1 MRYWDDEEVFHDGD
15 AYFSRVLA
23 AVGHAKRSVDWETYI
38 FDRDRQG
45 ERVLAALASAA
56 ARGVRVRLL
65 IDGAGSSGWN
75 YRDLERARRLGIQV
89 RIYHPLP
96 WQVRPLRLLGELASW
111 KPWLSRL
118 GQMNR
123 RNHRKTCIID
133 SHAAFSGGMNVSE
146 HHLREW
152 RGAGAWHDIAVRVV
166 GDSVQALETAFY
178 LAWRESG
185 ASRPRSARRW
195 LRRAQSKPI
204 PAGVRLNSNRF
215 QRQQINE
222 ERIQR
227 IQQASERVWITTPYL
242 VPQLR
247 LILALR
253 ETAARGVDV
262 RLLTPSRS
270 DVFFMR
276 WINRAFHPVLLH
288 AGVRIH
294 EYRSAFLHGKLN
306 IVDDWVVVGSSNLNH
321 RSLLHDL
328 EVGIV
333 LSNPQTLKDLELRF
347 QNDLQAS
354 QEIRSHHLRGWRWG
368 QVLLGRLLL
377 VFRRWI

>member
-15 AYFSRVLA
+15 AYFNRLLA
-23 AVGHAKRSVDWETYI
+23 AVDRAKQSVDLETYI
-38 FDRDRQG
+38 FESDRLGQ
-45 ERVLAALASAA
+45 RVLTALSRAS

-65 IDGAGSSGWN
+65 IDGAGSSGWT
-75 YRDLERARRLGIQV
+75 YRDLERIRRSGIQA

-96 WQVRPLRLLGELASW
+96 WQVRPHRLWGELISW
-111 KPWLSRL
+111 RPWLSRL
-118 GQMNR
+118 GQLNR

-133 SHAAFSGGMNVSE
+133 SHIAYSGGMNVSE

-152 RGAGAWHDIAVRVV
+152 KGPGAWRDVAVRVS
-166 GDSVQALETAFY
+166 GESVEALATAFY

-195 LRRAQSKPI
+195 LRRAQSKPL
-204 PAGVRLNSNRF
+204 PAGVKLNSNRF
-215 QRQQINE
+215 QRRQINE
-222 ERIQR
+222 ERILR
-227 IQQASERVWITTPYL
+227 IQQATRRVWITTPYL
-242 VPQLR
+242 VPHLR

-253 ETAARGVDV
+253 EAAARGIDV

-276 WINRAFHPVLLH
+276 WINRAFQPVLLH

-294 EYRSAFLHGKLN
+294 EFRSAFHHGKMTF
-306 IVDDWVVVGSSNLNH
+306 IDDWVVVGSSNLNH

-333 LSNPQTLKDLELRF
+333 LSQLPTLKDLELRF
-347 QNDLQAS
+347 QRDLQAS
-354 QEIRSHHLRGWRWG
+354 LEIRKHHLRGWRWA

>member
-15 AYFSRVLA
+15 TYFSRALA
-23 AVGHAKRSVDWETYI
+23 AVDHAKRSVDWETYI

-45 ERVLAALASAA
+45 ERVLATLARAA

-65 IDGAGSSGWN
+65 IDGAGSSGWS
-75 YRDLERARRLGIQV
+75 YRELERIRRSGLQV

-96 WQVRPLRLLGELASW
+96 WQVRPLRLLEDLANW

-118 GQMNR
+118 GQLNR

-152 RGAGAWHDIAVRVV
+152 RGAGAWRDTAVRVV

-195 LRRAQSKPI
+195 LRRAQSKPV
-204 PAGVRLNSNRF
+204 PAGVRLNSNRS
-215 QRQQINE
+215 QRHQSNE
-222 ERIQR
+222 EQIQR
-227 IQQASERVWITTPYL
+227 IQQATRRVWITTPYL
-242 VPQLR
+242 VPHLR
-247 LILALR
+247 MILALR
-253 ETAARGVDV
+253 EAAARGVDV

-276 WINRAFHPVLLH
+276 WINRAFQPVLLR
-288 AGVRIH
+288 AGVRIY
-294 EYRSAFLHGKLN
+294 EYRSAFHHGKMTF
-306 IVDDWVVVGSSNLNH
+306 VDDWGVVGSSNLNQ

-333 LSNPQTLKDLELRF
+333 LSHTKTLRELELQF
-347 QNDLQAS
+347 QRDLQAS
-354 QEIRSHHLRGWRWG
+354 QEIRKNHLRGWRWG

>member
-15 AYFSRVLA
+15 AYFSRLLA
-23 AVGHAKRSVDWETYI
+23 AVDRAKRSVDWETYI

-45 ERVLAALASAA
+45 ERILAALARAA

-65 IDGAGSSGWN
+65 IDGAGSSGWS
-75 YRDLERARRLGIQV
+75 YRDLERVRRSGLQV

-96 WQVRPLRLLGELASW
+96 WQVRPMRLLEDLANW
-111 KPWLSRL
+111 KPWLNRL
-118 GQMNR
+118 GQLNR

-133 SHAAFSGGMNVSE
+133 SHVAFSGGMNVSE

-152 RGAGAWHDIAVRVV
+152 RGSAAWRDIAVRVA
-166 GDSVQALETAFY
+166 GESVQALETAFY

-215 QRQQINE
+215 HRHQINE

-227 IQQASERVWITTPYL
+227 IQKANQRVWITTPYL
-242 VPQLR
+242 VPHLR

-253 ETAARGVDV
+253 EAAARGVDV

-276 WINRAFHPVLLH
+276 WINRAFQPVLLH

-294 EYRSAFLHGKLN
+294 EYRSAFHHGKMTF
-306 IVDDWVVVGSSNLNH
+306 IDDWGVVGSSNLNH

-333 LSNPQTLKDLELRF
+333 LSKPQTLKDLENRF
-347 QNDLQAS
+347 QEDLQAS
-354 QEIRSHHLRGWRWG
+354 QEIRKHHLRGWRRG